1 MKIRRVF
8 SNNFFVGLPSFVWLL
23 IFYALPVFIVFL
35 LAFKPVDPYGGIGS
49 GWTLDTI
56 RSLGVP
62 SYPSII
68 WRTFWQGV
76 VATFVCVAVSVP
88 ISYVLARC
96 SNAKWKNLVMLLIVV
111 PFWTNFLIRIYAW
124 KVFLHP
130 DGFFKH
136 LLVLIGLAEPDT
148 MLLYNQWAVL
158 TVMIYTY
165 IPFAVLPIYAVA
177 EKFDFSLLDAAK
189 DLGASSFCAFRRV
202 FLPGI
207 SKGIWTAI
215 MVVLIPAFGA
225 YLIPTLVGGPGSELL
240 GDKIAQRV
248 FVDRNLPH
256 ASALSALLML
266 AVFVPL
272 LVGQYVK
279 KLAEQ
284 YWQEHPDATVAE
296 AAFASGF
303 RDQFYFSRVFSRM
316 RGISPGKY
324 RTSKKR

>member
-56 RSLGVP
+56 HSLGVP

-279 KLAEQ
+279 KL
-284 YWQEHPDATVAE
+284 QE
-296 AAFASGF
+296 
-303 RDQFYFSRVFSRM
+303 RKQ
-316 RGISPGKY
+316 GKGGNP
-324 RTSKKR
+324 K

>member
-1 MKIRRVF
+1 MK
-8 SNNFFVGLPSFVWLL
+8 SNKFVSDIVGLPSFIWL
-23 IFYALPVFIVFL
+23 IVFYALPIVIVFL
-35 LAFKPVDPYGGIGS
+35 MAFKPVDSFGGIGI

-56 RSLGVP
+56 RALRNP

-68 WRTFWQGV
+68 FRTFWQGI
-76 VATFVCVAVSVP
+76 VATFACIALAVP
-88 ISYVLARC
+88 ISYQLSRMTERM
-96 SNAKWKNLVMLLIVV
+96 KNFFLLLIIV

-130 DGFFKH
+130 DGILKH
-136 LLVLIGLAEPDT
+136 LLVFLHIIDDDT

-158 TVMIYTY
+158 AVMIYTY
-165 IPFAVLPIYAVA
+165 LPFAILPIYAMA

-189 DLGASSFCAFRRV
+189 DLGASSFYAFRRV

-207 SKGIWTAI
+207 SKSIGTAI

-225 YLIPTLVGGPGSELL
+225 YLIPDLVGGPSSELI

-248 FVDRNLPH
+248 FIDRNLPH

-272 LVGQYVK
+272 VIYDIARKIK
-279 KLAEQ
+279 KARVRKELEEDNMPIPEIAE
-284 YWQEHPDATVAE
+284 ETEKKVFPTAKE
-296 AAFASGF
+296 A
-303 RDQFYFSRVFSRM
+303 
-316 RGISPGKY
+316 K
-324 RTSKKR
+324 